1 MYYLYIYCTRVYSIV
16 QVCSIVHT
24 IPVNIYT
31 VLYTVQY
38 IIGWDQ
44 ICVFLRILTVSWVR
58 ELHLGEKT

>member
-1 MYYLYIYCTRVYSIV
+1 MCIV
-16 QVCSIVHT
+16 QVCPIVHT